1 MSTGYLQVHA
11 FTSIAEI
18 PLKDVAVAITD
29 IDGTAIAMQLTNHS
43 GLLTSPIAID
53 VPDLSASQSPGT
65 GIVPFSR
72 VNLYAK
78 GKNFEEIEVQNV
90 QIFAN
95 TVTLQNLPLIPL
107 SDLPGKWNNT
117 EIFDTSPQ
125 NL

>member
-29 IDGTAIAMQLTNHS
+29 IDGTAIAMQLTNRS

-65 GIVPFSR
+65 GIVPFSH

-117 EIFDTSPQ
+117 EIFDTSLQ